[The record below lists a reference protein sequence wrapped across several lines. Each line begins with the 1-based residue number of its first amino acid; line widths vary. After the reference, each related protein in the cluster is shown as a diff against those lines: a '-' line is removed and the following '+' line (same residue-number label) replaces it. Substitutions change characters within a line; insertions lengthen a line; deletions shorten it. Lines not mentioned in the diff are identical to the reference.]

1 MSAREGFWED
11 PERVE
16 EFASRPPDRRLL
28 ELLDAYEEPASV
40 RVLDLGCAGGR
51 NTVVLAERGFDFEA
65 IDASE
70 AMVAKTRERV
80 ESVVGREEA
89 SRRVQSG
96 RMEDLGGFASGSFD
110 LVVALGVYHG
120 AESEAGWDRAIEETV
135 RVLVP
140 GGQLL
145 VASFSPRADP
155 KGEGLRVVPG
165 TSHMYE
171 GIESGPLYLLEAD
184 EMDAGMLRH
193 GLVPVVPTETVTV
206 ATELGHRVT
215 VNALYRKS

>member
-1 MSAREGFWED
+1 MREDFWED

-16 EFASRPPDRRLL
+16 EFASRAPDRRLL
-28 ELLDAYEEPASV
+28 ELLDAYDDPASV

-51 NTVVLAERGFDFEA
+51 NTVVLAQRGFDFQA

-70 AMVAKTRERV
+70 AMVTKTRERV
-80 ESVVGREEA
+80 ESLLGREEA
-89 SRRVQSG
+89 RRRVRLG
-96 RMEDLGGFASGSFD
+96 RMGDLGRFAAESFD
-110 LVVALGVYHG
+110 LVVALGIYHG
-120 AESEAGWDRAIEETV
+120 AESQVGWDRAIEETV

-155 KGEGLRVVPG
+155 KGEGLRAVSG

-184 EMDAGMLRH
+184 EMDRGMLRH
-193 GLVPVVPTETVTV
+193 GLVPVVPTDTVTV

>member
-1 MSAREGFWED
+1 MREDFWED

-28 ELLDAYEEPASV
+28 ELLDAYDDPGSV

-51 NTVVLAERGFDFEA
+51 NTVVLAERGFDFQA

-70 AMVAKTRERV
+70 AMVRKTRERV
-80 ESVVGREEA
+80 EFLLGREEA
-89 SRRVQSG
+89 SCRVQLG
-96 RMEDLGGFASGSFD
+96 RMEDLGRFASGSFD
-110 LVVALGVYHG
+110 LVVALGIYHG
-120 AESEAGWDRAIEETV
+120 AESQTGWDRTIEETV

-145 VASFSPRADP
+145 VASFSPRTDP
-155 KGEGLRVVPG
+155 KGEGLRIVPG
-165 TSHMYE
+165 TSHTYE
-171 GIESGPLYLLEAD
+171 GTDSGPLYLLEAE

-193 GLVPVVPTETVTV
+193 GLVPVVSTETVGV
-206 ATELGHRVT
+206 ATELGHRIT